1 LTGAETRAL
10 VLARRCRWPHAV
22 LGPDLALVEGFPAAA
37 GWRRLLPRLRLRVRP
52 DGLQAVWPAGRGG
65 AIVPLGAGGWL
76 LLGPWRGAGRD
87 AAVIEALAA
96 LLGEC
101 QAAQAEIA
109 RKRREADRL
118 RDEEASAQVALARK
132 ERTLQAVMHIGRT
145 LASVKDLRELVGSS
159 MVPEMVQLLNADR
172 GSVFLIDAEHRELY
186 SIIAMGVE
194 FKEIRMPLDRGLA
207 GWVATTGGILNV
219 ADAHE
224 DPRFNPE
231 FDHRTGYRTRSV
243 LAVPLMDPL
252 GKQFGVIQVIN
263 KNAGPR
269 FTREDEE
276 LLVAVAS
283 EAAVAILNTQLVE
296 KFRALFESVISAMAT
311 ALDARDNSTAGHTH
325 RVTDFAL
332 GVGRILGLTRNQLE
346 RIRLAGILHDI
357 GKIGTPDAIL
367 KKPGLLTSEERA
379 IMNRHAD
386 NTRHI
391 ISTLKLPDE
400 LVGLADEA
408 AGHHE
413 WWNGTGYPLGLK
425 GEAIPVV
432 SRVMAVADVFDAITS
447 HRHYREAMPID
458 QALATIR
465 EGIGTHFDPAC
476 VNAFFRLYELE
487 LKPQFESAGGSG
499 ARA

>member
-1 LTGAETRAL
+1 
-10 VLARRCRWPHAV
+10 
-22 LGPDLALVEGFPAAA
+22 
-37 GWRRLLPRLRLRVRP
+37 
-52 DGLQAVWPAGRGG
+52 
-65 AIVPLGAGGWL
+65 
-76 LLGPWRGAGRD
+76 
-87 AAVIEALAA
+87 
-96 LLGEC
+96 
-101 QAAQAEIA
+101 
-109 RKRREADRL
+109 
-118 RDEEASAQVALARK
+118 
-132 ERTLQAVMHIGRT
+132 M
-145 LASVKDLRELVGSS
+145 
-159 MVPEMVQLLNADR
+159 
-172 GSVFLIDAEHRELY
+172 
-186 SIIAMGVE
+186 
-194 FKEIRMPLDRGLA
+194 
-207 GWVATTGGILNV
+207 
-219 ADAHE
+219 
-224 DPRFNPE
+224 
-231 FDHRTGYRTRSV
+231 
-243 LAVPLMDPL
+243 
-252 GKQFGVIQVIN
+252 
-263 KNAGPR
+263 
-269 FTREDEE
+269 
-276 LLVAVAS
+276 
-283 EAAVAILNTQLVE
+283 
-296 KFRALFESVISAMAT
+296 
-311 ALDARDNSTAGHTH
+311 
-325 RVTDFAL
+325 TDFAL